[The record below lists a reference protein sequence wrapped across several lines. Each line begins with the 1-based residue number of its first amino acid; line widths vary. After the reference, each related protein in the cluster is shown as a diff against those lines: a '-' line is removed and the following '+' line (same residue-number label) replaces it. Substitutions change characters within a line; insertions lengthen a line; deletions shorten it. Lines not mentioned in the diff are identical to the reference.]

1 MNPKGGRYVPFE
13 TEDLASG
20 NWTMS
25 KDYKLPDNPRH
36 GYVVP
41 M

>member
-1 MNPKGGRYVPFE
+1 MNDNGGRYVPFE
-13 TEDLASG
+13 TDDLASG
-20 NWTMS
+20 KWMPS
-25 KDYKLPDNPRH
+25 QGYKLPENPRH